1 MFQGGQSEVDKEQ
14 AKHEEQEEN
23 YSFVWGKNKQTGAQS
38 PLVTGGGQVSQE
50 VDTINTEYTTN
61 TESQAGEYQNN
72 VIETEENAESEDDTI
87 KDFENL

>member
-14 AKHEEQEEN
+14 AKHDEQEEN

-38 PLVTGGGQVSQE
+38 PLVIGGGQVSQE
-50 VDTINTEYTTN
+50 VDTINKEDTTN
-61 TESQAGEYQNN
+61 TDSQTEENQNK
-72 VIETEENAESEDDTI
+72 VIKTEENAEVEDDTI